1 MAPNPFIESV
11 RFDGKHWIGKKRPG
25 ETLQIE
31 SYQHVAKQAKKTLG
45 KNGIVAIPNAR
56 VDEKRYEEFVNRGR
70 EYGLIKIDSGNA
82 SYDPVNEIYF
92 MKAQE
97 IKTKTR
103 NIPITVLAYNVP
115 FGKNLNDKN
124 LQQVMEDA
132 DKMNCFLGIN
142 LPACAR
148 SIEDALCASDNLL
161 GNIDFVVGYSSSAA
175 LFWTNE
181 SSIEFYRKEIKEN
194 EFCNPFSK
202 EIHKVGVIAV
212 SGGHRTPKTI
222 LGNVL
227 SGFGQTLGR
236 AYTEIPEPKKDNFMN
251 DLRRR
256 LRNAT
261 EQSIHK
267 DSIIAETLLRYIPST
282 ALDKIAGVFK

>member
-1 MAPNPFIESV
+1 MAPNHFIESV

-25 ETLQIE
+25 ETLQID
-31 SYQHVAKQAKKTLG
+31 SYRHVAEQARKALG

-56 VDEKRYEEFVNRGR
+56 TDEKRYEEFVNRGR
-70 EYGLIKIDSGNA
+70 EYGLIKVDSGNA

-92 MKAQE
+92 MKSQE

-103 NIPITVLAYNVP
+103 NIPITILAYNVP

-132 DKMNCFLGIN
+132 DKIGCFLGIN

-148 SIEDALCASDNLL
+148 NIEDALCASDNLL
-161 GNIDFVVGYSSSAA
+161 GSIDFVVGYSGSAA
-175 LFWTNE
+175 LFNANGQ
-181 SSIEFYRKEIKEN
+181 SIEFYRREINGN

-202 EIHKVGVIAV
+202 EIHKIGVIAV
-212 SGGHRTPKTI
+212 SGGHRTPKKI
-222 LGNVL
+222 LEYAL
-227 SGFGQTLGR
+227 SGFKQTLGR

-251 DLRRR
+251 DLRKR
-256 LRNAT
+256 LRDAT
-261 EQSIHK
+261 EQNVHK
-267 DSIIAETLLRYIPST
+267 DSIISETLLRHIPSM
-282 ALDKIAGVFK
+282 ALDKITGAFK